1 MVEVTASSEVPD
13 AGTSFSLICTV
24 TSDFPA
30 SITWLSGQQP
40 VLPSTADN
48 ISITHETLSDIQT
61 DEESTIEIS
70 PDEINS
76 SYKLI
81 LVIQSY
87 NAMDSGS
94 YTCSTLVE
102 TIAGKSV
109 FVLPGNPSS
118 SLTVVATNGRPICT
132 HVMDICNT

>member
-1 MVEVTASSEVPD
+1 MSVSREK
-13 AGTSFSLICTV
+13 AGEIRLGSLQKLHCTV
-24 TSDFPA
+24 SLPQYDIPLQVMIQWSSPTSLF
-30 SITWLSGQQP
+30 
-40 VLPSTADN
+40 N
-48 ISITHETLSDIQT
+48 
-61 DEESTIEIS
+61 ESTIEIS

-102 TIAGKSV
+102 AIAGKSV
-109 FVLPGNPSS
+109 FVLPGNSSS